1 MDKVFSVTA
10 VNNYVKSLLDE
21 DYTLADVAVEGEI
34 SGFVNH
40 YKSGHYYMSLK
51 DENSVIKTVM
61 FSAYNR
67 RLSFVPENGMKVIVR
82 GKISL
87 YEQGGTYQ
95 LYATDMFKSGIG
107 LRHLALEKLKEK
119 LFKTGGGVLR
129 RSGG

>member
-10 VNNYVKSLLDE
+10 VNSYVKSLLDE

-61 FSAYNR
+61 FSA
-67 RLSFVPENGMKVIVR
+67 
-82 GKISL
+82 
-87 YEQGGTYQ
+87 
-95 LYATDMFKSGIG
+95 
-107 LRHLALEKLKEK
+107 
-119 LFKTGGGVLR
+119 
-129 RSGG
+129 